1 MRKNLRWLY
10 TFCTVARVLNYKRAA
25 EELFLTPSAI
35 SHQISELELQLGAKM
50 FQRSTRSMVLTSE
63 GLRLY
68 QKILP
73 HLQAIDIATQ
83 EVSGPLAK
91 QHLHVQLP
99 EFFASELLMP
109 AISEFASNNKNIEL
123 QIEGAEINE
132 HKNPKADVTILL
144 NQNKPKAK
152 ITFPLFPIRYVPAC
166 SRAFLDANHSD
177 NEQPIEIINRSTL
190 ITHSSRPTLWSRWKD
205 YANLKILQPEKVI
218 YVDSMFALARAAESG
233 VGIALVPLP
242 ISQAWLNNNI
252 LVTLH
257 HKQLITEDF
266 YWISINDDTVQTKAA
281 RVFVDWLIKKFS
293 NVS

>member
-1 MRKNLRWLY
+1 M
-10 TFCTVARVLNYKRAA
+10 
-25 EELFLTPSAI
+25 
-35 SHQISELELQLGAKM
+35 SELELQLGAKL
-50 FQRSTRSMVLTSE
+50 FQRTTRSMVLTSK
-63 GLRLY
+63 GLKLY
-68 QKILP
+68 QKVLP
-73 HLQAIDIATQ
+73 HLQAIDLATQ
-83 EVSGPLAK
+83 EVSGPKAK

-109 AISEFASNNKNIEL
+109 AIPEFASNNKNIEL
-123 QIEGAEINE
+123 QIEGADINE
-132 HKNPKADVTILL
+132 NKNPKADVTILL

-166 SRAFLDANHSD
+166 SKAFLDTNNSPS
-177 NEQPIEIINRSTL
+177 EPPIEIVNTSTL
-190 ITHSSRPTLWSRWKD
+190 ITHSSRPTLWNRWKD
-205 YANLKILQPEKVI
+205 YANLKMLQPEKVI

-242 ISQAWLNNNI
+242 ISQTWFNNHI

-281 RVFVDWLIKKFS
+281 KIFVDWLIKKFS
-293 NVS
+293 DVS

>member
-35 SHQISELELQLGAKM
+35 SHQISELELQLGAKL
-50 FQRSTRSMVLTSE
+50 FQRTTRSMVLTSK
-63 GLRLY
+63 GLKLY
-68 QKILP
+68 QKVLP
-73 HLQAIDIATQ
+73 HLQAIDLATQ
-83 EVSGPLAK
+83 EVSGPKAK

-109 AISEFASNNKNIEL
+109 AIPEFASNNKNIEL
-123 QIEGAEINE
+123 QIEGADINE
-132 HKNPKADVTILL
+132 NKNPKADVTILL

-166 SRAFLDANHSD
+166 SKAFLDANNSGT
-177 NEQPIEIINRSTL
+177 EQPIEIVNKSTL

-205 YANLKILQPEKVI
+205 YANLKMLQPEKVI

-257 HKQLITEDF
+257 P
-266 YWISINDDTVQTKAA
+266 
-281 RVFVDWLIKKFS
+281 
-293 NVS
+293 VSYTHLTLPTICSV

>member
-1 MRKNLRWLY
+1 MRRNLRWLY

-25 EELFLTPSAI
+25 EDLFLTPSAI
-35 SHQISELELQLGAKM
+35 SHQISELELQLGAKL
-50 FQRSTRSMVLTSE
+50 FKRTTRSMVLTSE
-63 GLRLY
+63 GLKLY

-83 EVSGPLAK
+83 EVSGPKAK

-109 AISEFASNNKNIEL
+109 AIPEFASSNKNIEL
-123 QIEGAEINE
+123 QIEGADINE
-132 HKNPKADVTILL
+132 TKNPTADVTILL
-144 NQNKPKAK
+144 NQSKPKAK
-152 ITFPLFPIRYVPAC
+152 VTCPLFPIRYVPAC
-166 SRAFLDANHSD
+166 SKTFLDCNKTDA
-177 NEQPIEIINRSTL
+177 ELPIEIINKSTL
-190 ITHSSRPTLWSRWKD
+190 ITHSSRPTLWNRWKD
-205 YANLKILQPEKVI
+205 YANLKVLQPEKVI

-242 ISQAWLNNNI
+242 ISQAWLNNKI

-257 HKQLITEDF
+257 HKQLITDDF
-266 YWISINDDTVQTKAA
+266 YWISINDDTAQPKAA
-281 RVFVDWLIKKFS
+281 KIFVDWLINKFS

>member
-10 TFCTVARVLNYKRAA
+10 TFCAVARVLNYKRAA

-35 SHQISELELQLGAKM
+35 SHQISELELQLGAKL
-50 FQRSTRSMVLTSE
+50 FQRTTRSMVLTSE

-73 HLQAIDIATQ
+73 HLQEIDLATQ
-83 EVSGPLAK
+83 EVSGPKAK

-109 AISEFASNNKNIEL
+109 AIPEFASNNKNIEL

-132 HKNPKADVTILL
+132 TKNPKADVTILL

-166 SRAFLDANHSD
+166 SEAFLAANNSD
-177 NEQPIEIINRSTL
+177 TEQPIEIVNKSTL

-205 YANLKILQPEKVI
+205 YANLKMLQPDKVI

-242 ISQAWLNNNI
+242 ISQAWLKNNI

-257 HKQLITEDF
+257 HKQLLTEDF

-281 RVFVDWLIKKFS
+281 KIFVDWLVEKFS
-293 NVS
+293 SLS

>member
-35 SHQISELELQLGAKM
+35 SHQMSELELQLGAKL
-50 FQRSTRSMVLTSE
+50 FQRTTRSMVLTSK
-63 GLRLY
+63 GLKLY
-68 QKILP
+68 QKVLP
-73 HLQAIDIATQ
+73 HLQAIDLATQ
-83 EVSGPLAK
+83 EVSGPKAK

-109 AISEFASNNKNIEL
+109 AIPEFASSNKNIEL
-123 QIEGAEINE
+123 QIEGADINE
-132 HKNPKADVTILL
+132 NKNPKADVTILL

-166 SRAFLDANHSD
+166 SKAFLDAN
-177 NEQPIEIINRSTL
+177 NFGTEQPIEVVNKSTL

-205 YANLKILQPEKVI
+205 YANLKMLQPEKVI

>member
-10 TFCTVARVLNYKRAA
+10 SFCTVARVLNYKRAA

-35 SHQISELELQLGAKM
+35 SHQMSELELQLGAKL
-50 FQRSTRSMVLTSE
+50 FQRTTRSMVLTSE
-63 GLRLY
+63 GLKLY

-83 EVSGPLAK
+83 EVSGPKAK

-109 AISEFASNNKNIEL
+109 AIPEFASNNKNIEL
-123 QIEGAEINE
+123 QIEGADINE
-132 HKNPKADVTILL
+132 NKNPKADVTILL
-144 NQNKPKAK
+144 NQNKPKSK
-152 ITFPLFPIRYVPAC
+152 ITSPLFPIRYVPAC
-166 SRAFLDANHSD
+166 SKAFLEANSSST
-177 NEQPIEIINRSTL
+177 EQPIEIVNKSTL

-205 YANLKILQPEKVI
+205 YADLKMLQPEKLI

-242 ISQAWLNNNI
+242 ISQAWLNNNT

-266 YWISINDDTVQTKAA
+266 YWISINDDTVQTRAA

>member
-1 MRKNLRWLY
+1 M
-10 TFCTVARVLNYKRAA
+10 
-25 EELFLTPSAI
+25 
-35 SHQISELELQLGAKM
+35 SELELQLGAKL
-50 FQRSTRSMVLTSE
+50 FQRTTRSMVLTSK
-63 GLRLY
+63 GLKLY
-68 QKILP
+68 QKVLP
-73 HLQAIDIATQ
+73 HLQAIDLATQ
-83 EVSGPLAK
+83 EVSGPKAK

-109 AISEFASNNKNIEL
+109 AIPEFASNNKNIEL
-123 QIEGAEINE
+123 QIEGADINE
-132 HKNPKADVTILL
+132 NKNPKADVTILL

-166 SRAFLDANHSD
+166 SKAFLDANNSST
-177 NEQPIEIINRSTL
+177 EQPIEIVNKSTL

-205 YANLKILQPEKVI
+205 YANLKKLQPEKVI

-242 ISQAWLNNNI
+242 ISQAWLNNHI

-293 NVS
+293 SVS